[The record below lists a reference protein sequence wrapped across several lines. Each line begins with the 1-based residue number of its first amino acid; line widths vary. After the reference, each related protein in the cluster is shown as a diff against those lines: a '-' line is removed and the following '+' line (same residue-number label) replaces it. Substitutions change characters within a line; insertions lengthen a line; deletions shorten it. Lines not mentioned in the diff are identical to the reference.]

1 MSGLELQG
9 PWYPTQPSIYIPDEG
24 SFGSACY
31 NALVYR

>member
-9 PWYPTQPSIYIPDEG
+9 PWYPTQPSIPDEG